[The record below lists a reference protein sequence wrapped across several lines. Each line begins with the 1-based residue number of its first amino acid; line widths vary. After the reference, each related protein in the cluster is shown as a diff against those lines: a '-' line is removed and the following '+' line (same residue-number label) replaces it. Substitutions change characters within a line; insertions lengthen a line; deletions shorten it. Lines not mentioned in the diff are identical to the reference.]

1 MVCLLPLVAVP
12 AGACSLAGCS
22 DRGIEMRSDFAVKI
36 RHADKPLPGATVEI
50 TGPQGTSG
58 AKKFTVTTDKDG
70 IARILNLAPGYYWLD
85 AEYLDINAAYHCFH
99 VKERPSRK
107 AKRNLAYDWG
117 DLAPGARRIAGK
129 LLDSQPGKGGT
140 PIWNLLHRVDVPIAD
155 AKLTLQNATTRAVY
169 HTTSDAHGTFAFDG
183 IPNGTY
189 VLHID
194 AGRVQPDRD
203 YKASDHLISLGSTAK
218 GGSLLLKRQEASAGS
233 CGGTSFELHE
243 SSDNS

>member
-1 MVCLLPLVAVP
+1 MQKPRDQERAVSQSAVSLVMVCVLPLVAVP
-12 AGACSLAGCS
+12 AGACSLAGCL
-22 DRGIEMRSDFAVKI
+22 DRGIEIRSDFAVKI

-50 TGPQGTSG
+50 TGPQGTSS

-70 IARILNLAPGYYWLD
+70 IARITNLAPGDYWLN
-85 AEYLDINAAYHCFH
+85 AEYLDIGAAYHCFH

-107 AKRNLAYDWG
+107 AKGNLVYDWG
-117 DLAPGARRIAGK
+117 DLALGTRRIAGK

-140 PIWNLLHRVDVPIAD
+140 PIWSLLHHVDVPIAA

-169 HTTSDAHGTFAFDG
+169 RTTSDASGEFAFDR

-194 AGRVQPDRD
+194 CANPV
-203 YKASDHLISLGSTAK
+203 I
-218 GGSLLLKRQEASAGS
+218 ASAGPYRL
-233 CGGTSFELHE
+233 CTKPGLEPIH
-243 SSDNS
+243 